1 MMGHPQEVRIVATH
15 QVNLDCLIQRED
27 FESSAEGSII
37 GSEPLF
43 KVEELQRD
51 KLYFSVLRKPDFQRM
66 TANWS
71 PQMIVGFIRSFLDGD
86 LIPSIIIWH
95 SKKSGKVFVIDGAH
109 RLSALVAWA
118 NDDYGDGEI
127 SRKAWNYDVPRAQAD
142 LHRKTKTLVDT
153 EIGTF
158 GQLFHIGLHGSS
170 TDDQKIKRAR
180 AIATR
185 QPHIQRVDGDAE
197 KAEKSF
203 FTINSNPITIDD
215 TELSVIRARAKPNV
229 IATRALIAAG
239 KGHQYWAKF
248 TERSKQIEQVAADA
262 NTLLFGD
269 IFEIGAQS
277 PDLPRAGQPY
287 SDEAFK
293 MVLDLVNRVNK
304 LTPAMWRVASPED
317 VKTSR
322 SKAAKVTVI
331 DDDRD
336 GSATVECLE
345 KVSKTARL
353 VTGNDPGSLGLDH
366 AVYSYGGTGKFH
378 PVAYLAAVEFAQ
390 ELQSQDKLK
399 AFTTVRA
406 KLEEFLVRHKS
417 FINKLVHGK
426 GSRSRPLESLVLM
439 HRCIFDALLDGKT
452 TDSEIRSVLD
462 SEPKLKQLQE
472 YERNDGSPV
481 RKRFQKNVVRAKV
494 VETTLAGRER
504 CAICKARMSPSART
518 KDHKNRMADGGR
530 GEIENL
536 QFAHAY
542 CNNSRE
548 ALPTIDWQ
556 P

>member
-27 FESSAEGSII
+27 FESSAECSII

-153 EIGTF
+153 AIGTF
-158 GQLFHIGLHGSS
+158 GQLFPIGLHGSS

-293 MVLDLVNRVNK
+293 MVLDLLNRVNK
-304 LTPAMWRVASPED
+304 LT
-317 VKTSR
+317 
-322 SKAAKVTVI
+322 
-331 DDDRD
+331 
-336 GSATVECLE
+336 
-345 KVSKTARL
+345 
-353 VTGNDPGSLGLDH
+353 
-366 AVYSYGGTGKFH
+366 
-378 PVAYLAAVEFAQ
+378 
-390 ELQSQDKLK
+390 
-399 AFTTVRA
+399 
-406 KLEEFLVRHKS
+406 
-417 FINKLVHGK
+417 
-426 GSRSRPLESLVLM
+426 
-439 HRCIFDALLDGKT
+439 
-452 TDSEIRSVLD
+452 
-462 SEPKLKQLQE
+462 
-472 YERNDGSPV
+472 
-481 RKRFQKNVVRAKV
+481 
-494 VETTLAGRER
+494 
-504 CAICKARMSPSART
+504 
-518 KDHKNRMADGGR
+518 
-530 GEIENL
+530 
-536 QFAHAY
+536 
-542 CNNSRE
+542 
-548 ALPTIDWQ
+548 
-556 P
+556 